1 MEKRLID
8 GLALLKLFSVSPSG
22 DRYRLRDCDNFP
34 VDIHLEEVQKQI
46 KNAPTIDA
54 VEVVR
59 CKDCKFYH
67 KQKCA
72 MDDWHFSE
80 TKENDFCSFG
90 QKKEEAR
97 DNG

>member
-1 MEKRLID
+1 MAKYIDAEK
-8 GLALLKLFSVSPSG
+8 LLSKIYYKSKSYLSG
-22 DRYRLRDCDNFP
+22 TDCS
-34 VDIHLEEVQKQI
+34 VDIYGFVKSDIESECVV
-46 KNAPTIDA
+46 DA

-67 KQKCA
+67 KQECELENPYK
-72 MDDWHFSE
+72 

-90 QKKEEAR
+90 EKEEAR